1 MDRSHGGPL
10 PRRQAN
16 PTHPHPVSRFMNQP
30 CGRSTYRALILISKG
45 CARAQGRL
53 DTRCSP
59 IRRSPAPCASTQ
71 PAAPRLACVRPVASV
86 HPEPGSNSSLYN
98 FNYVCSPRRACLSGQ
113 ALLLNCVLFMSHVPH
128 AGKEGILPGGTNM
141 SCATARA
148 AEVPPRGR
156 RRRRA
161 CCPVFAE
168 CQRASSPV
176 REGKSALLP
185 ESECKGRNFPQHGKI
200 LGELFFEKW

>member
-1 MDRSHGGPL
+1 MGDLPLRTPMDRCHGGPL

-16 PTHPHPVSRFMNQP
+16 PTHPHPVSSFMPPP
-30 CGRSTYRALILISKG
+30 CGGGTYRALILISKG

-98 FNYVCSPRRACLSGQ
+98 VLCVFRRKADVCPARLSCSIVFSSCFMCRMRGRKGSCPAARICLAQRRGLRKSPQGGAGSAVHVVQCSQNVKELLRLSGRGNLRSSLK
-113 ALLLNCVLFMSHVPH
+113 ASAKV
-128 AGKEGILPGGTNM
+128 GTFRN
-141 SCATARA
+141 TAK
-148 AEVPPRGR
+148 
-156 RRRRA
+156 
-161 CCPVFAE
+161 F
-168 CQRASSPV
+168 
-176 REGKSALLP
+176 
-185 ESECKGRNFPQHGKI
+185 
-200 LGELFFEKW
+200 